1 MSKTRHKKFAYL
13 FFFLLILLNV
23 TQGKAQETPLQ
34 NKNLITYI
42 QELEGLFNIKFSYV
56 DEDIRPLQ
64 IRVPNSK
71 LLSDILAEIHDQ
83 TQLKIQ
89 KLSERYYTL
98 AKSTTVDIC
107 ALVLDN
113 FEKNTVPGATVEVL
127 GSTLAT
133 ITDFNGR
140 FFFLNIPR
148 KAVLQIKHLGFKPQ
162 FVVAE
167 DLVNHNPCTT
177 VLLAQSVQQL
187 DEVVVVQFL
196 TTGIVKQS
204 DGSILISPQ
213 DFGILPGSVEP
224 DVLQTVQALPGI
236 KSTDETVSDINIRGG
251 TNDQNLILWD
261 GIKMYQ
267 SGHFFGLISAFNP
280 YLTDKIAII
289 KNGASAAY
297 GDGVSGIIDMRTTN
311 EIPKRYRGGAGL
323 NLISGDVNLQF
334 PASDKLGFQFSAR
347 RSITDLLD
355 TPTYEKF
362 SVRAFQD
369 TDVTRNNDFYFYDFT
384 GKIFYDLNDRQKLRF
399 SFIKIN
405 NQLDYFETSQDGTR
419 SSESNLN
426 QSNLSFGGSLES
438 RWSDVFST
446 QLNAYYTHYGLD
458 SRSVTANGQQLLLQN
473 NRVTETGLKIN
484 STYILGESL
493 EWLNGYQLTETGIEN
508 ATDVSQPPFKSD
520 ITEVVRTHA
529 VFSELCYTAPGKNLV
544 ARGGIRVNHFE
555 NLSTFNE
562 FTFEPRV
569 NINYAIA
576 RDFNAELQG
585 EFKSQATN
593 QIIDLEQNFLGI
605 EKRRW
610 ILSDGDQ
617 LPLTKSKQ
625 GSLGFNLDRR
635 DLYIGLEGFY
645 KEVNGISTR
654 TQGFQNE
661 GQFNGEIGKYAVK
674 GIEFLINKK
683 TVDYSMWFSYAFNQN
698 NYVFEDIVPSQFPNN
713 LDIRH
718 TFTLAG
724 TYTYNRFKFS
734 LGLNYRT
741 GKPYTK
747 PSENNPIDTTFV
759 PYTINYS
766 EPNGNRLPEYI
777 RADASAIYAFHIG
790 QGLKASAGVSVL
802 NITNRKNILNTYYRL
817 DSNNEIETIE
827 NISLG
832 LTPNLSFRV
841 RF

>member
-1 MSKTRHKKFAYL
+1 MLR
-13 FFFLLILLNV
+13 
-23 TQGKAQETPLQ
+23 
-34 NKNLITYI
+34 
-42 QELEGLFNIKFSYV
+42 
-56 DEDIRPLQ
+56 
-64 IRVPNSK
+64 
-71 LLSDILAEIHDQ
+71 SDDQ

-98 AKSTTVDIC
+98 TKSATVDIC

-127 GSTLAT
+127 GSSLAA
-133 ITDFNGR
+133 ITDLNGR
-140 FFFLNIPR
+140 FAFQNIPR
-148 KAVLQIKHLGFKPQ
+148 KAVLQIKHLGFKPL
-162 FVVAE
+162 FLVAE
-167 DLVNHNPCTT
+167 DLVNHNPCTNI
-177 VLLAQSVQQL
+177 LLAQSFQQL
-187 DEVVVVQFL
+187 DEVVVIQFL
-196 TTGIVKQS
+196 TTGIVKET

-280 YLTDKIAII
+280 YLTDKISII

-297 GDGVSGIIDMRTTN
+297 GDGVSGIIDMRTKN
-311 EIPKRYRGGAGL
+311 EFPKFLSGGAGL
-323 NLISGDVNLQF
+323 NLISGDVNLRF
-334 PASDKLGFQFSAR
+334 PINEKLGFQFSAR

-369 TDVTRNNDFYFYDFT
+369 TDVSRNNDFYFYDFT
-384 GKIFYDLNDRQKLRF
+384 GKVFYEIDDRQKLRF
-399 SFIKIN
+399 SFLKIN
-405 NQLDYFETSQDGTR
+405 NQLDYFETSQDGSR

-438 RWSDVFST
+438 TWSTTFST
-446 QLNAYYTHYGLD
+446 IINAYYTHYDLD
-458 SRSVTANGQQLLLQN
+458 SRSVRANGQQLLLQSN
-473 NRVTETGLKIN
+473 LVTETGLKVN
-484 STYILGESL
+484 TTYSLGDSL
-493 EWLNGYQLTETGIEN
+493 DWLNGYQLTETGIEN

-529 VFSELCYTAPGKNLV
+529 IFSELSYTAPGKNLEV
-544 ARGGIRVNHFE
+544 RGGIRINHFE
-555 NLSTFNE
+555 NLSTFNQ
-562 FTFEPRV
+562 FTFEPRL
-569 NINYAIA
+569 NLNYAINK
-576 RDFNAELQG
+576 DFNAELQG

-610 ILSDGDQ
+610 ILSDGNQ

-625 GSLGFNLDRR
+625 GSLGFNFDRK
-635 DLYIGLEGFY
+635 DLYIGVEGFY

-661 GQFNGEIGKYAVK
+661 GQFTGEIGKYAVK
-674 GIEFLINKK
+674 GLEFLINKK
-683 TVDYSMWFSYAFNQN
+683 TVDYSLWFSYAFNEN
-698 NYVFEDIVPSQFPNN
+698 NYVFEQIIPSKFPNN

-724 TYTYNRFKFS
+724 TYTYNHFKLS

-747 PSENNPIDTTFV
+747 PSETNPIDTTFV
-759 PYTINYS
+759 PYTINYAV
-766 EPNGNRLPEYI
+766 PNGSRLPEYV
-777 RADASAIYAFHIG
+777 RADASASYTFTIG
-790 QGLKASAGVSVL
+790 RNIKATAGISVL
-802 NITNRKNILNTYYRL
+802 NLTNRENILNTYYRL
-817 DSNNEIETIE
+817 DSNDQIETIE